1 MLLILWNRKWSAVI
15 LEQIFSNNLTSLIPW
30 FLAQKKGSVANSAL
44 KYNIAI
50 IIIIDPDQGVY
61 PDELKAPWSRPRYKQ
76 KHTMPRK

>member
-1 MLLILWNRKWSAVI
+1 

-61 PDELKAPWSRPRYKQ
+61 PDELKAP
-76 KHTMPRK
+76 